1 MNRGLLFETSSRK
14 IKTHVVEK
22 SHCLFYHAYQ
32 LQKNDTI
39 NHMIIFNDS
48 VSKFYQWSI
57 RGFCRGISVFLVSA
71 LAKKKNAEAVEFL
84 EILKKI
90 YLQNKIYFCLKK
102 EKQCFA

>member
-1 MNRGLLFETSSRK
+1 MKPPAERLKSMLWKKVIACFTMLINYRK
-14 IKTHVVEK
+14 T
-22 SHCLFYHAYQ
+22 
-32 LQKNDTI
+32 TI

-71 LAKKKNAEAVEFL
+71 LAKKKNAEAVKFL

-90 YLQNKIYFCLKK
+90 YLQ
-102 EKQCFA
+102 E